1 MPTRIT
7 SFYLLFILT
16 IGVSAVCLAL
26 PRAISAFHILSI
38 KNQLSSQT
46 LSEAQF
52 QKVKTGLQAAL
63 EWSDDPD
70 YYFFWERSLSKRGID
85 SANEAMRSSFRE
97 ERISLLKKGL
107 SRAPARP
114 YEWARLAH
122 LYSLQDHANLAYEAL
137 KMSVYTGPNIRPLH
151 LSRVFTLSKIWLELD
166 SADRIFFHKEAEL
179 AFRYQRS
186 KVIRSSKNNK
196 NMRRVFKET
205 WSADQL
211 KLLSYY
217 KLLLK

>member
-26 PRAISAFHILSI
+26 PRAIAAFHILSI
-38 KNQLSSQT
+38 KNQLSSQS

-122 LYSLQDHANLAYEAL
+122 LYSLQNYAHLAYKAL
-137 KMSVYTGPNIRPLH
+137 KMSVYTGPNIRP
-151 LSRVFTLSKIWLELD
+151 
-166 SADRIFFHKEAEL
+166 
-179 AFRYQRS
+179 
-186 KVIRSSKNNK
+186 
-196 NMRRVFKET
+196 
-205 WSADQL
+205 
-211 KLLSYY
+211 
-217 KLLLK
+217 